1 MAEGWFELTQN
12 KGGIIVNHLQTGAN
26 QRGQRQCRILMTAG
40 LLLAAWP
47 ALAEVDVT
55 ASAIARY
62 EYDSNVFDLQNGFPV
77 PGTTNDFARSDKLYT
92 YGAAL
97 DTAYL
102 WDQQKL
108 FGTFTANRFEY
119 DRFTELNHLEY
130 TADGGLNWKL
140 GSNLDGTLEALRDR
154 TMVAFTNVNN
164 AQFVLQTEQ
173 KENAK
178 FGVEFIP
185 DWRFE
190 GSGYYR
196 TVDQNYVGALGLNL
210 SESQGQVAL
219 RYLGLAGL
227 TGGLSFAYTDG
238 RYSGAEAQFNP
249 AYEQNSVSFIS
260 TYAPT
265 GRSTFQ
271 GALGY
276 SDRRSG
282 AANNSISGVTGELD
296 YDNQITGKTSAHF
309 AVSRLINSYI
319 SNTSSEIDSV
329 ASGTLRWQTTY
340 RLGLAAGYTYT
351 YRDLPGQGNAPLGS
365 NRIDH
370 LQYAT
375 LNVDFEPFRW
385 LSLKPYANYQV
396 RKSNFVSGN
405 FNATIVG
412 LNFTVK
418 WQKPPPLGPRIQRPA
433 EDAPAGDQA
442 P

>member
-1 MAEGWFELTQN
+1 MYEN
-12 KGGIIVNHLQTGAN
+12 KGGINVNHKQTGTDLRA
-26 QRGQRQCRILMTAG
+26 QRQCCGMIAAI

-55 ASAIARY
+55 ASAVARY
-62 EYDSNVFDLQNGFPV
+62 EYNSNVFDLQNGFPV
-77 PGTTNDFARSDKLYT
+77 PGTTTDFQRSDNLYT
-92 YGAAL
+92 YGALL

-108 FGTFTANRFEY
+108 FGTFSANQYEY
-119 DRFTELNHLEY
+119 DHFTVLNHLEY
-130 TADGGLNWKL
+130 NADGGLNWKL
-140 GSNLDGTLEALRDR
+140 GSNLDGTLEVLRDR

-173 KENAK
+173 RENAK

-185 DWRFE
+185 DWRLE

-196 TVDQNYVGALGLNL
+196 TVDQNYLDEAGLDL
-210 SESQGQVAL
+210 TESQEQVAL

-227 TGGLSFAYTDG
+227 TAGASFAYTNG
-238 RYSGAEAQFNP
+238 RYSGGGAEFNP
-249 AYEQNSVSFIS
+249 NYDQTSFSFIS

-265 GRSTFQ
+265 GRSTFK
-271 GALGY
+271 GAVGY
-276 SDRRSG
+276 SDRRS
-282 AANNSISGVTGELD
+282 AEANNSISGITGELD
-296 YDNQITGKTSAHF
+296 YDNQITGKTSAHV
-309 AVSRLINSYI
+309 AISRLINSYI
-319 SNTSSEIDSV
+319 SNTSSEIDSIAN
-329 ASGTLRWQTTY
+329 ASVRWQATY
-340 RLGLAAGYTYT
+340 RLGVAAGYTYT

-385 LSLKPYANYQV
+385 LILKPYANYQV
-396 RKSNFVSGN
+396 RTSNYVSGN
-405 FNATIVG
+405 FNATVVG
-412 LNFTVK
+412 LNFIAQ

-433 EDAPAGDQA
+433 EEPAEDQS